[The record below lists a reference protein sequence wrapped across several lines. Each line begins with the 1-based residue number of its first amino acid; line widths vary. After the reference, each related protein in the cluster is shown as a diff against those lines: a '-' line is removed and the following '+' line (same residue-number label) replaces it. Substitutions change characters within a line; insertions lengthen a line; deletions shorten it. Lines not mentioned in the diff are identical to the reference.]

1 MNKDM
6 SEENSPE
13 LEAELRAIARAAGEL
28 PELAPSRDL
37 WSGIAPRIE
46 APVVALPTSVTHAAP
61 PRAATLP
68 WRRLAI
74 AASLLVA
81 TTAGITYTIA
91 RRNNAAELA
100 ANNDSL
106 TVTAPAASTPVE
118 PVSTLTAE
126 QTFDREIGALRK
138 IVDQRRKELD
148 PATAAVLDKNL
159 KVIDA
164 AIAESKAALAKDPA
178 SAFLMD
184 MLTHAYDSKLQ
195 LMRGVANIPSHG

>member
-1 MNKDM
+1 MNRNTP
-6 SEENSPE
+6 EENSPE
-13 LEAELRAIARAAGEL
+13 LEAELRAIARAAAEL
-28 PELAPSRDL
+28 PELTPSRDL
-37 WSGIAPRIE
+37 WSGIAARIE
-46 APVVALPTSVTHAAP
+46 APVVALPTGITHGAP
-61 PRAATLP
+61 RRAATVP

-74 AASLLVA
+74 AASLLVV
-81 TTAGITYTIA
+81 TTAGITYTIM
-91 RRNNAAELA
+91 RRTTAAEIA

-106 TVTAPAASTPVE
+106 SVVAPMRGAPVE
-118 PVSTLTAE
+118 PVSTLSAE
-126 QTFDREIGALRK
+126 QTFDREIAALRA
-138 IVDQRRKELD
+138 IVDERRKELD

>member
-1 MNKDM
+1 MNTP
-6 SEENSPE
+6 EENSPE

-28 PELAPSRDL
+28 PELAPSHDL
-37 WSGIAPRIE
+37 WTGIAARIE

-61 PRAATLP
+61 HRGALP
-68 WRRLAI
+68 WRRLAV
-74 AASLLVA
+74 AASLLVVS
-81 TTAGITYTIA
+81 TAAITYAIVH
-91 RRNNAAELA
+91 RNSAAELA
-100 ANNDSL
+100 ANTDSL
-106 TVTAPAASTPVE
+106 TVVAPVSSTPVE

-126 QTFDREIGALRK
+126 QTFDREIAGLRK
-138 IVDQRRKELD
+138 IVAERRKELD
-148 PATAAVLDKNL
+148 PSTAAVLDKNL

>member
-1 MNKDM
+1 MTKPED
-6 SEENSPE
+6 NSPE
-13 LEAELRAIARAAGEL
+13 VEAELQAIARAAAAL
-28 PELAPSRDL
+28 PPLAPSRDL
-37 WSGIAPRIE
+37 WSGIAARIE
-46 APVVALPTSVTHAAP
+46 APVVALPTAITHAAP
-61 PRAATLP
+61 ERAALP

-74 AASLLVA
+74 AASLLVV

-91 RRNNAAELA
+91 RRNSAAELA
-100 ANNDSL
+100 ANNDSI
-106 TVTAPAASTPVE
+106 TVAVPMQRTPVE

-138 IVDQRRKELD
+138 IVDERRKELD

-159 KVIDA
+159 KVIDG

-178 SAFLMD
+178 SAFLME

-195 LMRGVANIPSHG
+195 LMRGVANIPSHS